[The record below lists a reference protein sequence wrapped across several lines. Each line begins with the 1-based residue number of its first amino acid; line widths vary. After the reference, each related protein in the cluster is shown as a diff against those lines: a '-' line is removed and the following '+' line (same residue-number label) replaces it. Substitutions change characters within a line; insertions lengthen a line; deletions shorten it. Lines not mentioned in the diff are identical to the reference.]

1 MAEARPAKAVVIG
14 GGIAG
19 LSAANRL
26 RELAIERRLPL
37 AIELYE
43 SGERLGGAL
52 ETVRRGEFVIETGA
66 DSILA
71 EKPAALKLAE
81 RIGLGA
87 EITGTDQR
95 YRKTFVV
102 RNGRLLEIPE
112 GFSLLAPSRMGPVM
126 RSPLFSPLGKLRIA
140 LEPWIPRR
148 RGGGD
153 ESLAAFVRR
162 RLGDET
168 LTRVAQA
175 LAGGIYTAD
184 PELLSIAATL
194 PRFVEMERKYG
205 SVTRGLRA
213 AARARDMAAR
223 GESGARWSLFVSFRA
238 GVGRLVEALAAR
250 LADSIQMGRGVASIL
265 PDGAGPDRS
274 RRLRLRFADG
284 GETVA
289 DAVVIAAPAYAAAR
303 ATGEAFPAL
312 SAKLALI
319 DYASAAVV
327 NLAYHA
333 DDFPHAP
340 AGFGFVAP
348 AIERRKIIAG
358 SFTSL
363 KYPGRAPAGM
373 LLVRAFIG
381 GALNRELMALTD
393 AEMVA
398 AARDEFRDLLGV
410 TAEPTLTLVRRWPN
424 SMPQYAVG
432 HLDRVAEI
440 EKLTGQIPG
449 LELAGAYLR
458 GVGIPDC
465 VASGERAAEAIAA
478 FLVRNVLA
486 GAASDASP

>member
-1 MAEARPAKAVVIG
+1 MAEVRPAKVAVIG

-26 RELAIERRLPL
+26 CELAFERKLPL

-43 SGERLGGAL
+43 GGERLGGAL

-66 DSILA
+66 DSILS

-81 RIGLGA
+81 RLGLAA
-87 EITGTDQR
+87 EIVGTDQR
-95 YRKTFVV
+95 FRKTFVV

-112 GFSLLAPSRMGPVM
+112 GFSLLAPSRIGPVM
-126 RSPLFSPLGKLRIA
+126 RSPLFSPRGKFRIA

-184 PELLSIAATL
+184 PERLSIAATL
-194 PRFVEMERKYG
+194 PRFVEMERKHG
-205 SVTRGLRA
+205 SVMRGLRA
-213 AARARDMAAR
+213 AAAGR

-250 LADSIQMGRGVASIL
+250 LADSIQTGRAVASIL
-265 PDGAGPDRS
+265 PDDSGPDRS
-274 RRLRLRFADG
+274 RRWRLRFADG

-289 DAVVIAAPAYAAAR
+289 DAVVIAAPAYAAAT
-303 ATGEAFPAL
+303 ALSAAFPAL

-319 DYASAAVV
+319 EYASAAVV

-333 DDFPHAP
+333 DDFPNAP

-348 AIERRKIIAG
+348 AIERRRIIAG

-381 GALNRELMALTD
+381 GALNRGLMALTD

-398 AARDEFRDLLGV
+398 AARDEFRDLLGA
-410 TAEPTLTLVRRWPN
+410 TAEPALTLVRRWPN

-440 EKLTGQIPG
+440 ERLADRIPG
-449 LELAGAYLR
+449 VELAGAYLR

-465 VASGERAAEAIAA
+465 VAGGERAAEAIAA
-478 FLVRNVLA
+478 FLVHNASA
-486 GAASDASP
+486 GASSDAPP